1 MERVIETEVGLDL
14 SVMRRA
20 WPKYPLRSPMRKM
33 YSLSIRLYVA
43 MTLLVVTVI
52 AEPSWMDLVFRRL
65 QG

>member
-1 MERVIETEVGLDL
+1 
-14 SVMRRA
+14 
-20 WPKYPLRSPMRKM
+20 MRKM